1 MSYSTD
7 SIKNTVII
15 GHVSTGKTTLLE
27 NLLFTGGKIA
37 KAETI
42 DSGKTVSDYTEEEA
56 ERKISIHSSLSNV
69 EWNNKKLNFIDTPGS
84 GDFFGEVILGFR
96 ACQTALVV
104 VGCDTGAQIETIK
117 LWRNLDKRDKPSK
130 VVFINK
136 CNKERADF
144 KATLEDLKKRF
155 QKTFVPVTIPI
166 GIGAEYKGIV
176 NLLEGKAY
184 LKPESGKKEE
194 ASEIPADMLK
204 EFEEYKAI
212 MMEAAAEGD
221 DSVTEKY
228 LENGTLTTEEIIL
241 GLTAGLNSNKII
253 PVLCG
258 TATENSG
265 VASLLNFIES
275 IAPSPSGKKEF
286 IRNED
291 GTKEEVIMDSAASPS
306 LFVFKTSIDQFSG
319 KLSFIKVITGVIKPD
334 TELYNP
340 HERKKEKV
348 GKVFTILGKKLEEVK
363 ELSAGDIGIA
373 VKLPAAATN
382 DTLCTPDNPITYRT
396 MKIPHPIYS
405 LSVTAE
411 SKKEEDKL
419 NLFLHK
425 VAEEDLTFQ
434 IKFNNETKE
443 SIISGM
449 GELHINMILDKLK
462 DKQKIAVLTKPP
474 QVAYRETITKK
485 AADSYRHK
493 KQSGGSGQFG
503 EVHFEVSPIERGKYL
518 SFINTIKGG
527 AVSKGYIP
535 GIEKGIAEGMQEG
548 VLAGYPVV
556 DIEVNLF
563 DGKEHAVD
571 SNEISFKLAAK
582 GCLKAVLEKAGP
594 TLLEPI
600 MKLTVY
606 SDDQYIGDVLSD
618 LSSRRGKVLGQDS
631 IGGGIQEIKA
641 EVPEAELLKYAID
654 LKSITS
660 GTGAFEVEFDHYSAI
675 SGKIAET
682 VIAEAKARKAAA
694 ATE

>member
-27 NLLFTGGKIA
+27 NILFTGGKIA

-42 DSGKTVSDYTEEEA
+42 ENGRTVSDYAEEEI
-56 ERKISIHSSLSNV
+56 EKKISIYSTLSNI
-69 EWNNKKLNFIDTPGS
+69 EWNKKKLNFIDTPGS
-84 GDFFGEVILGFR
+84 GDFIGEVISGFR
-96 ACQTALVV
+96 ACQSALVV
-104 VGCDTGAQIETIK
+104 VGCDAGVQIETIK
-117 LWRNLDKRDKPSK
+117 LWRNLEKRNMARLI
-130 VVFINK
+130 FINK
-136 CNKERADF
+136 CDKERADF
-144 KATLEDLKKRF
+144 KATFDDLKTKF
-155 QKTFVPVTIPI
+155 QKTFVPIAIPI
-166 GIGAEYKGIV
+166 GVGAAYKGIV

-184 LKPESGKKEE
+184 LIPESGKKEE
-194 ASEIPADMLK
+194 SSAIPPDMAK
-204 EFEEYKAI
+204 EVEEYKAL

-221 DSVTEKY
+221 DSITEKY
-228 LENGTLTTEEIIL
+228 LENGTLTNEEIIT
-241 GLTAGLNSNKII
+241 GLISGLSNNKII

-258 TATENSG
+258 TATQNSG
-265 VASLLNFIES
+265 IASLLNFIES
-275 IAPSPSGKKEF
+275 VSPTPNIRKEDIKKD
-286 IRNED
+286 D
-291 GTKEEVIMDSAASPS
+291 GTEREITIDSSASPS

-319 KLSFIKVITGVIKPD
+319 KLSYIKVITGVIKTD

-340 HERKKEKV
+340 RESKKEKV
-348 GKVFTILGKKLEEVK
+348 GKIFTTLGKKLEEVK

-373 VKLPAAATN
+373 IKLPAAITN
-382 DTLCTPDNPITYRT
+382 DTLRTHDNPEPYRH
-396 MKIPHPIYS
+396 MRIPHPIYS
-405 LSVTAE
+405 ICVSAE
-411 SKKEEDKL
+411 RKKDEDKV

-434 IKFNNETKE
+434 IKFNSETKE

-449 GELHINMILDKLK
+449 GELHINMILNKLK
-462 DKQKIAVLTKPP
+462 EKQKIEVNTKPP
-474 QVAYRETITKK
+474 QVAYRETVTKK
-485 AADSYRHK
+485 ASGSYRHK
-493 KQSGGSGQFG
+493 KQSGGHGQFG
-503 EVHFEVSPIERGKYL
+503 EVHFEISPIERGKHL

-535 GIEKGIAEGMQEG
+535 GIEKGIAEGMLEG
-548 VLAGYPVV
+548 VLAWYPVV

-563 DGKEHAVD
+563 DGKEHDVD
-571 SNEISFKLAAK
+571 SSEMSFKLAAK
-582 GCLKAVLEKAGP
+582 GCLKAVLEKASP

-660 GTGAFEVEFDHYSAI
+660 GTGSFEVEFDHYSPI

-682 VIAEAKARKAAA
+682 IINEAKARRGTTVAS
-694 ATE
+694 E

>member
-7 SIKNTVII
+7 TIKNTVII

-27 NLLFTGGKIA
+27 NILFTGGKIA
-37 KAETI
+37 KPEAVE
-42 DSGKTVSDYTEEEA
+42 SGKTVSDYTEEEI
-56 ERKISIHSSLSNV
+56 ERKISIHSSLSNI
-69 EWNNKKLNFIDTPGS
+69 EWKNKKLNFIDAPGS
-84 GDFFGEVILGFR
+84 GDFTGEVISGFR

-104 VGCDTGAQIETIK
+104 VGCDTGVQIETIK
-117 LWRNLDKRDKPSK
+117 LWRNLDKRDMPRII
-130 VVFINK
+130 FINK
-136 CNKERADF
+136 CDKERADY
-144 KATLEDLKKRF
+144 KAALKDLKTRF
-155 QKTFVPVTIPI
+155 QKTFVPVAIPI
-166 GIGAEYKGIV
+166 GLGTAYKGII

-184 LKPESGKKEE
+184 LKPGSGKKEAE
-194 ASEIPADMLK
+194 SAIPSDVTK
-204 EFEEYKAI
+204 EFEEYKTM

-221 DSVTEKY
+221 DSITEKY
-228 LENGTLTTEEIIL
+228 LEKGTLTDEEITL
-241 GLTAGLNSNKII
+241 GLVSGLSSNKII

-265 VASLLNFIES
+265 IVSLLDFIES
-275 IAPSPSGKKEF
+275 VSPSPKVMKEHIKK
-286 IRNED
+286 ND
-291 GTKEEVIMDSAASPS
+291 GTEEEVTIDPSAPAS
-306 LFVFKTSIDQFSG
+306 LFIFKTSIDQFSG
-319 KLSFIKVITGVIKPD
+319 KLSYIKVVTGVLKPD
-334 TELYNP
+334 TELYNTR
-340 HERKKEKV
+340 EGKKEKI
-348 GKVFTILGKKLEEVK
+348 GKIFVSLGKKLEEAK

-373 VKLPAAATN
+373 VKLPAAITN
-382 DTLCTPDNPITYRT
+382 DTLCQHDHPVSYRH
-396 MKIPHPIYS
+396 MRIPNPIYS
-405 LSVTAE
+405 ISVSAE

-419 NLFLHK
+419 NQFLHK

-434 IKFNNETKE
+434 IKFNPETKE

-462 DKQKIAVLTKPP
+462 EKQKIAVHTKLP
-474 QVAYRETITKK
+474 QVAYRETVTKK
-485 AADSYRHK
+485 ASASYRHK
-493 KQSGGSGQFG
+493 KQSGGHGQFG
-503 EVHFEVSPIERGKYL
+503 EVHFEVSPIERGKHL

-563 DGKEHAVD
+563 DGKEHDVD
-571 SNEISFKLAAK
+571 SSEMSFKLASK
-582 GCLKAVLEKAGP
+582 GCLKACLEKASP
-594 TLLEPI
+594 TLLEPV

-606 SDDQYIGDVLSD
+606 SDDQYIGDILSD

-660 GTGAFEVEFDHYSAI
+660 GTGAFEVEFDHYYPI

-682 VIAEAKARKAAA
+682 VINEAKARKTAEAA
-694 ATE
+694 E